1 MYLGLKF
8 VGSSLSAL
16 FLLAACTSPAGTYS
30 EEVIASGEGP
40 GQFSDDIRL
49 IDRGLQEGRSKHAGW
64 PAPDSYKVD
73 PAFDLPWP
81 TEITRKQLI
90 DSALSRA
97 FEYFDEKSTSAQ
109 PSNLTIYFEDTFPE
123 EHHQWVEDM
132 AKVSASFPSDFTDHQ
147 FNLMVGEPSWVYGV
161 IEREG
166 FWTEPEGHC
175 GNPVITKE

>member
-1 MYLGLKF
+1 M
-8 VGSSLSAL
+8 
-16 FLLAACTSPAGTYS
+16 
-30 EEVIASGEGP
+30 
-40 GQFSDDIRL
+40 
-49 IDRGLQEGRSKHAGW
+49 
-64 PAPDSYKVD
+64 
-73 PAFDLPWP
+73 
-81 TEITRKQLI
+81 I

-97 FEYFDEKSTSAQ
+97 FEYFDDKSTSGQ

-147 FNLMVGEPSWVYGV
+147 FNLMVGEPSWVYEV

-175 GNPVITKE
+175 GNPVITNE